1 MKKIASGD
9 GWFEIQMSA
18 EERASL
24 LHGLKF
30 TLKNFDAFDR
40 IELVDERFVKKD
52 IRVLTEKTKPVKDGF
67 VSRMDMDEF
76 VSISQTLWS
85 MLATIRANQ
94 IDVAK
99 LDSAL
104 DVKKL
109 ESAKK
114 AFDEVMPD
122 NERAVELYP
131 KERRK
136 HILEHQAIWGNAN
149 GKNSP

>member
-9 GWFEIQMSA
+9 GWFDIQMSA

-30 TLKNFDAFDR
+30 ALKNFDSLDQ
-40 IELVDERFVKKD
+40 IELVDQRFIKRD
-52 IRVLTEKTKPVKDGF
+52 ICVLTEKTKPVKDGF
-67 VSRMDMDEF
+67 VSRMDMNQF

-94 IDVAK
+94 IDVVK
-99 LDSAL
+99 LDPAL
-104 DVKKL
+104 NVEKL
-109 ESAKK
+109 KAAKQ
-114 AFDEVMPD
+114 AFDAAIPE
-122 NERAVELYP
+122 NERIADLYP
-131 KERRK
+131 KSDRPY
-136 HILEHQAIWGNAN
+136 LPQAIRERGN